1 MAAPHA
7 GGPRS
12 CAAATAPHA
21 GAINCAPP
29 VSLLSIFASFAKI
42 GAVLIGGGYA
52 MLPLLEDEIV
62 RRKKW
67 ATSEEITDYF
77 ALAQLLPGVI
87 AINTAMLVGNRLRG
101 IWGNLA
107 ASFGVVSVPFV
118 LIAAYA
124 VAYSQMHEYPIVMKI
139 LQGVRPAVAGMMLAM
154 GWNMARKGAKGFWG
168 IAFALAVAAVV
179 VVWNPPLVLFILAAV
194 AAGITWN
201 AFAVRKKGGAA

>member
-1 MAAPHA
+1 MSADSP
-7 GGPRS
+7 
-12 CAAATAPHA
+12 T
-21 GAINCAPP
+21 
-29 VSLLSIFASFAKI
+29 SLLSIFVSFAKI

-107 ASFGVVSVPFV
+107 ASLGVVSVPFA
-118 LIAAYA
+118 LIGAYA
-124 VAYSQMHEYPIVMKI
+124 VAYSQMHEYPVVMKV

-154 GWNMARKGAKGFWG
+154 GWNMSRKAVKGVWG
-168 IAFALAVAAVV
+168 TLSVLAVAAAVV
-179 VVWNPPLVLFILAAV
+179 AWNPPLVLFILAAV
-194 AAGITWN
+194 AAGIVWN
-201 AFAVRKKGGAA
+201 AFAVRKGGAA

>member
-1 MAAPHA
+1 MSAASP
-7 GGPRS
+7 
-12 CAAATAPHA
+12 T
-21 GAINCAPP
+21 
-29 VSLLSIFASFAKI
+29 SLLSIFVSFANI

-67 ATSEEITDYF
+67 VTSEEITDYF

-87 AINTAMLVGNRLRG
+87 AINTAMLVGNRLRV

-107 ASFGVVSVPFV
+107 ASFGVVCVPFV

-124 VAYSQMHEYPIVMKI
+124 VAYSQMHEYPIMMKI

-154 GWNMARKGAKGFWG
+154 GWNMARKSAKGLWG
-168 IAFALAVAAVV
+168 MVFALVVAAIAVI
-179 VVWNPPLVLFILAAV
+179 WNPPLVLFILGAIV
-194 AAGITWN
+194 VGIAWN
-201 AFAVRKKGGAA
+201 ALAMRRKGGAA